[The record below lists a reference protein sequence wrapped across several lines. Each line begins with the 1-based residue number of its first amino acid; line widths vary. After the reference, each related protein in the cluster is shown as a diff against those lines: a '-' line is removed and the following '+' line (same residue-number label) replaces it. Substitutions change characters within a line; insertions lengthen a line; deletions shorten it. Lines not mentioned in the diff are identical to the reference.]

1 MKIDDKEIN
10 SKLRKLVS
18 ILKKHGI
25 KKISIFGSYAK
36 GIASTES
43 DLDVLVEFS
52 GRKSLLDII
61 GIEMELSEALKLKV
75 DLLTYNSISPYL
87 IDRIKKEA
95 KVIYE

>member
-1 MKIDDKEIN
+1 MKTDEKEVN
-10 SKLRKLVS
+10 KKLKKLVS

-36 GIASTES
+36 GIANTES

-52 GRKSLLDII
+52 GRKSLFDII
-61 GIEMELSEALKLKV
+61 GIEMELSEALDLKV
-75 DLLTYNSISPYL
+75 DLLTDKSISPYL

-95 KVIYE
+95 KVIYG